1 MLVEQAQYG
10 QELLYMDTES
20 AERIVR
26 KCVFFIF
33 YFFLCLLYILMFIV
47 YFLCLL

>member
-10 QELLYMDTES
+10 QELLYMDIES

-26 KCVFFIF
+26 KCVYYKFV
-33 YFFLCLLYILMFIV
+33 MFIV